1 MLRAGDSNGAR
12 MLTLITEQFLAD
24 PRLPLWRTQGSAM
37 SDKCRQ
43 LWDQLGNLWVCI
55 VLNPHS
61 GLSERQQWRETL
73 SKWAQ
78 LDACPREDHDFRVVM
93 SVSRQEEAQQR
104 HHHHHHHRPGNYDS
118 SDSSSEEDAPLYN
131 PRSRHRSAVH
141 GRFAHQLPRTIFQ
154 RYCLGFIFEQ
164 YVYFIIS
171 SAELLMP
178 FISRGTVC
186 TSSTCSLVITTA
198 ASFRTVLSTLA
209 RLIRKD
215 NHCGTVSFEFIGSQ
229 LFILRV

>member
-104 HHHHHHHRPGNYDS
+104 HHHHHHRPGNYDS

-154 RYCLGFIFEQ
+154 RYFFGFILEE
-164 YVYFIIS
+164 YVLFYYSICRAIDAVHLSWDSLHLKHLLS
-171 SAELLMP
+171 SDNY
-178 FISRGTVC
+178 
-186 TSSTCSLVITTA
+186 CSLIPDSSVH
-198 ASFRTVLSTLA
+198 S
-209 RLIRKD
+209 
-215 NHCGTVSFEFIGSQ
+215 GTFNSQ
-229 LFILRV
+229 GQPLWHGKF